1 MEHSL
6 PLLRGKITPPPLPE
20 ILVSRPRLDASIQDR
35 LDALPVLVVCAAA
48 GAGKTTAVRTA
59 LRHDDRVGWLTLD
72 AADAS
77 PGRLLTY
84 VSAALAPFA
93 PEVIEMAAHALSAHA
108 PHSEVAGLLIE
119 ALFGEARTTL
129 VLDQVDRI
137 AAQPKALDVVDNLIR
152 FAPPNVKIILVSRNA
167 IALPSSAAPGSERL
181 DYLIDRELAFSPD
194 EAGIALQQVG
204 GSADDVDAVME
215 STGGWVV
222 GVLFAGTTAK
232 PIKLALQP
240 EIDPLHAYLWTHVLQ
255 GLDDEL
261 REFAITTSLLAAVD
275 AQRAA
280 ALGLERAEG
289 FLTELRAHRIPAVWA
304 PGGKTVRYHPVLRD
318 YLLVLLERR
327 PRPDVVALKVR
338 FGRLLASE
346 GFLIEATEELLSVGA
361 LEEAL
366 PFGEQAI
373 GTLID
378 RRDYDVADRW
388 LEALA
393 GQGQAGISPL
403 TTAELMLAVAREEYW
418 RGVRIADQLA
428 ALGQREALA
437 RSSSR
442 AAAMMIWCYYHAC
455 RTEDITEVLGVAQ
468 DGPELEAAKYLLT
481 LIDERSATALPAT
494 TAGLYVEGLVLRLR
508 YWRGE
513 LAVASAPTSDPA
525 TEAVVTP
532 WRVAALRAIGELD
545 EAHRLY
551 ERVEAAG
558 VLTAGLRA
566 VVGAELF
573 TDMEREDDARRC
585 IELGR
590 AEARRNGSVVWE
602 LFSQL
607 SEAKLELRLRR
618 DPVKARYVLDDL
630 ERHELARVY
639 QSTAEQIDVWQGLCH
654 LILREYESARIRL
667 QRAVNSM
674 RVSGRM
680 LELPIAAVY
689 LAEAAWHCGEE
700 ENSDLAAD
708 IALAAAH
715 QQGTDEVLLR
725 ALREFP
731 EVLSRRLD
739 GLAAGD
745 TDWHRLGGRI
755 LNEDARQILSSTVIV
770 RLQEFGTPRILV
782 GDAEAKPRIA
792 KSYELLAYFAS
803 LDTKTATRPQLLDA
817 LFDGRDTNASRS
829 YLRQAIHQLRAVLP
843 EGVGPFIANEMVAL
857 VEHVAIESEAARFE
871 QVAHRARSN
880 DPRSRLEEILVA
892 LAVLERGDYLPKAK
906 SEWFERRR
914 AELQDAAISLR
925 LEAARLSFDLG
936 LYAQAD
942 RYAEAVLAKE
952 PLREAA
958 WRLRMRTAAALG
970 SSDEILATYTEC
982 VSALAA
988 IGTEPARETKIL
1000 LDQLRR

>member
-1 MEHSL
+1 MEHPL

-20 ILVSRPRLDASIQDR
+20 TLVSRPRLDASIQDR

-84 VSAALAPFA
+84 VAAAVAPFA

-137 AAQPKALDVVDNLIR
+137 AAQPKALEVVDNLIR

-181 DYLIDRELAFSPD
+181 DYLIDRELAFSPE

-204 GSADDVDAVME
+204 GSDDDVDAVME

-261 REFAITTSLLAAVD
+261 REFAITTSLLVAVD
-275 AQRAA
+275 APRAA

-327 PRPDVVALKVR
+327 PRPGVVALKVR

-346 GFLIEATEELLSVGA
+346 GFLIEATEELLAVGA

-366 PFGEQAI
+366 PFAEQAI

-455 RTEDITEVLGVAQ
+455 RTQDITAVLGVAQ
-468 DGPELEAAKYLLT
+468 NGPELEAAKYLLT
-481 LIDERSATALPAT
+481 LSDERPATALPTT
-494 TAGLYVEGLVLRLR
+494 TAGHYVEGLVLRLH

-573 TDMEREDDARRC
+573 TDMQREDDARRC

-590 AEARRNGSVVWE
+590 AEAQRNGSVVWE

-618 DPVKARYVLDDL
+618 DPLKACYVLDAL

-667 QRAVNSM
+667 QKAVESM
-674 RVSGRM
+674 QVSGRM

-689 LAEAAWHCGEE
+689 LAEAAWHCGDEAS
-700 ENSDLAAD
+700 SDLASE
-708 IALAAAH
+708 IALAAA
-715 QQGTDEVLLR
+715 QRQGTDEVLLR

-739 GLAAGD
+739 GLATSD
-745 TDWHRLGGRI
+745 TAWHRLGGRI
-755 LNEDARQILSSTVIV
+755 LNEESRHVLSSTVIV

-782 GDAEAKPRIA
+782 GDAVARPRIA

-803 LDTKTATRPQLLDA
+803 AGVTTATRPQLLDA
-817 LFDGRDTNASRS
+817 LFDGSATSPSRS
-829 YLRQAIHQLRAVLP
+829 YLRQAVHQLRSVLP
-843 EGVGPFIANEMVAL
+843 AEVGPFVAADVVSL
-857 VEHVAIESEAARFE
+857 AEHTVIESDARRFE
-871 QVAHRARSN
+871 QVAHKARSN
-880 DPRSRLEEILVA
+880 DPHRRLEEITTA
-892 LAVLERGDYLPKAK
+892 LHAFEQGDYLPKAQ
-906 SEWFERRR
+906 SVWFENRRDQLR
-914 AELQDAAISLR
+914 GTATALR
-925 LEAARLSFDLG
+925 LEAAHLSFDLG
-936 LYAQAD
+936 SYPRAD
-942 RYAEAVLAKE
+942 QLAAAVLAEE

-958 WRLRMRTAAALG
+958 WRLRMRSAAALG
-970 SSDEILATYTEC
+970 SSDNLLTIYADC
-982 VSALAA
+982 VAALDA
-988 IGTEPARETKIL
+988 IGAVPARETRML
-1000 LDQLRR
+1000 LDQLR